1 MEKARRDFDKVA
13 DHQNIIQRHTNTWC
27 CHLTNKERN
36 WNNKK
41 KLPVSYDIQKFRMNQ
56 RAERTGKLLTD

>member
-13 DHQNIIQRHTNTWC
+13 DHQNVIQRHTNTWC

>member
-13 DHQNIIQRHTNTWC
+13 DHQNVIQRHTNTWC

-36 WNNKK
+36 WNIKK

>member
-13 DHQNIIQRHTNTWC
+13 DHQNVIQRHTNTWC

-36 WNNKK
+36 CNNKK